1 MRHLGKAMKI
11 GNKNNDQES
20 NTLKPF
26 LIPYRQ
32 TPYPYIK
39 LPSPEMIFRNW
50 IKSSFSRHSVNSE
63 SVKTVTAKD
72 NFHKQR
78 NEEEINPSKYRKTSL
93 FEIGVRMVIQSYKK
107 SMKFAEFE

>member
-39 LPSPEMIFRNW
+39 LPSPEMIFRN
-50 IKSSFSRHSVNSE
+50 
-63 SVKTVTAKD
+63 
-72 NFHKQR
+72 
-78 NEEEINPSKYRKTSL
+78 
-93 FEIGVRMVIQSYKK
+93 
-107 SMKFAEFE
+107 